1 MNKSFLGLARYKDK
15 FDTQSRFIVC
25 EDGGYC
31 DMEDYE
37 PALLVCKDERNL
49 QEEIEAIVTDGF
61 NHRFVVFDLEQN
73 EILDFIFDVQH

>member
-1 MNKSFLGLARYKDK
+1 MSKSFLDLARYKDK

-37 PALLVCKDERNL
+37 PSLFTCMNEKQL

-61 NHRFVVFDLEQN
+61 DHRFVVFDLEQKLQ
-73 EILDFIFDVQH
+73 LDFIFVKQN